1 MSRILPAPR
10 EARAL
15 MAPLARGDLDDDRAL
30 RMFAA
35 ATWSCIVE
43 PGDSIAGRLVD
54 ALGHEAALG
63 EVIGGGRDG
72 LAREA
77 AAISAAAWQQARDR
91 WLPRLDRGVVRDALQ
106 RAARAGIALVTPEDA
121 AWPAV
126 VDDLGE
132 HRPLVLWVRGDVGAL
147 GGCTPSSAHSVALVG
162 ARAATS
168 YGEHVS
174 MELSADL
181 VGRGMT
187 IVSGAAYGI
196 DGAAHRA
203 ALTAGGTTVAL
214 LAGGADRPYPSGH
227 AQLIERIA
235 ASGAVVSEVPCG
247 SPPTKWRF
255 LQRNRLI
262 AALAGAT
269 VVVEAGAR
277 SGSLNTAGHAAALA
291 RPLGAVPGP
300 VTSAA
305 SAGCHRLLREFD
317 ARCVT
322 NADEVME
329 LLGAASPAL
338 FDMPSGGHGD
348 RTDDTTRVRDAM
360 SFRSWR
366 QTADI
371 ARRSGLSSTDVTG
384 ILGLMAL
391 EGEAVRGDG
400 GWRRTRAETPAG

>member
-1 MSRILPAPR
+1 MKDFLPR
-10 EARAL
+10 DARSL
-15 MAPLARGDLDDDRAL
+15 IGPIVRGDLGDERSRRL
-30 RMFAA
+30 FAA
-35 ATWSCIVE
+35 AAWSCMVE
-43 PGDSIAGRLVD
+43 PGDGVAGRLVS
-54 ALGHEAALG
+54 ALGVEAALR

-72 LAREA
+72 LARDA
-77 AAISAAAWQQARDR
+77 AAVTAQGWHDALARWR
-91 WLPRLDRGVVRDALQ
+91 PRLDPDAVRDALQ
-106 RAARAGIALVTPEDA
+106 RAHRAGVVMITREDPEWPIA
-121 AWPAV
+121 

-132 HRPLVLWVRGDVGAL
+132 HAPLVLWVRGQVSAL
-147 GGCTPSSAHSVALVG
+147 GRPHSSVALVG
-162 ARAATS
+162 ARASTS

-181 VGRGMT
+181 AGRGVT

-203 ALTAGGTTVAL
+203 ALSAGGTTVAL
-214 LAGGADRPYPSGH
+214 LAGGADRSYPAGH
-227 AQLIERIA
+227 TELIERIA

-247 SPPTKWRF
+247 ATPTKWRF

-262 AALAGAT
+262 AAVSAAT

-305 SAGCHRLLREFD
+305 SVGCHRLLREFD

-322 NADEVME
+322 NADEVLE
-329 LLGAASPAL
+329 LLGAEPATL
-338 FDMPSGGHGD
+338 FDIPAEDD
-348 RTDDTTRVRDAM
+348 RTDDATRVRDAM

-366 QTADI
+366 ETADI
-371 ARRSGLSSTDVTG
+371 ARRCGLSSADATA
-384 ILGLMAL
+384 ILGLLAL
-391 EGEAVRGDG
+391 DGEVARGEG
-400 GWRRTRAETPAG
+400 GWRRRRAGAHLA

>member
-1 MSRILPAPR
+1 MRNFLPPPR
-10 EARAL
+10 EARTL
-15 MAPLARGDLDDDRAL
+15 MAPLARGELDDDRAL
-30 RMFAA
+30 RLFAA

-43 PGDSIAGRLVD
+43 PGDGVAGRLVG

-72 LAREA
+72 LAGEA
-77 AAISAAAWQQARDR
+77 AGVTAEGWQDARDR
-91 WLPRLDRGVVRDALQ
+91 WLPRLDGGAVRDALQ
-106 RAARAGIALVTPEDA
+106 RAARAGIALVTPDDA
-121 AWPAV
+121 AWPVA
-126 VDDLGE
+126 VDDLGD
-132 HRPLVLWVRGDVGAL
+132 HGPLVLWVRGEVGAL
-147 GGCTPSSAHSVALVG
+147 GCGGPSSAHSVALVG
-162 ARAATS
+162 ARAATG
-168 YGEHVS
+168 YGEHIS

-181 VGRGMT
+181 VGVR

-203 ALTAGGTTVAL
+203 ALTAGGTTIAL

-227 AQLIERIA
+227 THLIERIA

-269 VVVEAGAR
+269 VVVEAGGR

-305 SAGCHRLLREFD
+305 SVGCHRLLREFD

-329 LLGAASPAL
+329 LLGAAPSTL
-338 FDMPSGGHGD
+338 FEMPSGGHDD

-371 ARRSGLSSTDVTG
+371 ARRSGLTSTDVTG

-400 GWRRTRAETPAG
+400 GWRRARPISPVG